1 MKEKNIDDTPKSVA
15 VVIST
20 YNSPDFLRLCLH
32 SLCRQ
37 TRKPDEVVVADDGS
51 TAGTRE
57 AIAKFNDLLPVK
69 HIWQEDK
76 GFRKAMAM
84 NKAFAV
90 CKSEYII
97 QIDGD
102 IIMERHFVEDHLNEA
117 RHGFYLNGSRAKFDK
132 ETTEYLKSVENVT
145 PHFYSKGL
153 RRRTNAMRVPFL
165 TPLFYDYAKNRKD
178 RGCNMSFWR
187 SDLYAV
193 NGYDNGMVGYGTEDI
208 DLPARLRR
216 LGVKKRFVKFKAIE
230 FHLFH
235 NEAEDKAV
243 FNTDNHKRYVYYNEH
258 NIIKVEDGI
267 ERFLKQ
273 I

>member
-37 TRKPDEVVVADDGS
+37 THMPDEVVIADDGS
-51 TAGTRE
+51 TAETCE
-57 AIAKFNDLLPVK
+57 TITKFNDLLPIK
-69 HIWQEDK
+69 HVWQEDK

-84 NKAFAV
+84 NRAFAV
-90 CKSEYII
+90 CESEYII

-102 IIMERHFVEDHLNEA
+102 IIMGRHFVEDHITEA
-117 RHGFYLNGSRAKFDK
+117 RRGYYLNGSRAKFD
-132 ETTEYLKSVENVT
+132 ENTTKKLESIEKVS

-153 RRRTNAMRVPFL
+153 KRRANAMRLPLL
-165 TPLFYDYAKNRKD
+165 TPLFYDYAHSRKD

-208 DLPARLRR
+208 DLPERLRR
-216 LGVKKRFVKFKAIE
+216 FGVKKRFVKFKAIE

-235 NEAEDKAV
+235 KEAEDKAV

-258 NIIKVEDGI
+258 NIVRVEDGI